1 MFRVCDRQNW
11 SLEQFRS
18 LPREERLDWLAY
30 EYQRQKRTEE
40 IIEQILKTD
49 KPVAEVITAQILI
62 ALLRML

>member
-1 MFRVCDRQNW
+1 
-11 SLEQFRS
+11 LEQFRS